1 MPVLGLG
8 YIGVDAQDFAPWR
21 AFGTEV
27 LAMQVIERGADALA
41 LRMDERCQRVL
52 VQRAGRDG
60 PAFFGFETAGAQ
72 ALKEAVGRIEAAGV
86 KTTRATERELLLR
99 RVEDMAWC
107 LDPAGNR
114 IELFHGQA
122 AGDGPLKLARPH
134 GGFRTGRM
142 GMGHM
147 VLLAQDIDAMSA
159 FYRDVMGLRL
169 SDYMVKPYRLMFLR
183 ANPRHHSVGL
193 LQSGEN
199 GVHHVMFE
207 VLALDDVGRAYD
219 FALEKWRIGQTLG
232 RHSNDWVLS
241 FYTFCPAGFM
251 MEVGWGSRT
260 IDEATWKPREVTH
273 GGSMWG
279 HDRVW
284 LPEERRREAN
294 EVRRSVIL
302 SGLGAPV
309 QVTRGQY
316 NEVE

>member
-8 YIGVDAQDFAPWR
+8 YNGVDAQDFAPWR

-86 KTTRATERELLLR
+86 KTMRATERELLLR

-147 VLLAQDIDAMSA
+147 VLLAQDTDAMSA

>member
-1 MPVLGLG
+1 MPVMALG
-8 YIGVDAQDFAPWR
+8 YVGVDALELDAWR
-21 AFGTEV
+21 KFGTDV

-60 PAFFGFETAGAQ
+60 PAFFGFETAGAR
-72 ALKEAVGRIEAAGV
+72 ALKETVGKLEAAGV
-86 KTTRATERELLLR
+86 KVTRASEQELLLR
-99 RVEDMAWC
+99 RVDDMAWC

-122 AGDGPLKLARPH
+122 AGEGPLKQPRPH

-147 VLLAQDIDAMSA
+147 VLHAADMDAMSA
-159 FYRDVMGLRL
+159 FYRDLLGLRL
-169 SDYMVKPYRLMFLR
+169 TDYMLKPYRLMFMR

-193 LQSGEN
+193 LQSKHN

-219 FALEKWRIGQTLG
+219 YALEGWRIGQTLG
-232 RHSNDWVLS
+232 RHANDWVLS
-241 FYTFCPAGFM
+241 FYAFCPAGFM
-251 MEVGWGSRT
+251 MEYGWGGRT
-260 IDEATWKPREVTH
+260 IDETTWTPREVIH

-279 HDRVW
+279 HDRLW
-284 LPEERRREAN
+284 LDEDLRRTAN
-294 EVRRSVIL
+294 DVRWATIQ
-302 SGLGAPV
+302 SGLGAPL
-309 QVTRGQY
+309 QVTSGQF